1 MDLEAELEAC
11 RVRMTHCNT
20 YVHVIEVSVERPVSL
35 ERDTRS
41 STTYILNSAMTSSV
55 LTKLSISG
63 CICRS
68 MYKRLSGRILIGPMS
83 I

>member
-1 MDLEAELEAC
+1 MNLEASVNTS
-11 RVRMTHCNT
+11 RVCIAQCDP
-20 YVHVIEVSVERPVSL
+20 YVHVIEVSMKRLLGLGSHA
-35 ERDTRS
+35 RIG
-41 STTYILNSAMTSSV
+41 TTYILNSAMTSSV